1 MNKQG
6 IYIYGFVPN
15 DCFEKIRSTVL
26 KSGIYSIE
34 YGDVSAVVSDTRD
47 EKLEY
52 MDRETLAH
60 LLVDHQQKIERIMS
74 GGCSKIIPMQL
85 GTIVSSGNDVIKIL
99 KNGHT
104 VIKETFEVIDNVEE
118 FDVVALWNNFPDLIG
133 KISEMSQVRL
143 LREEIS
149 KKSSYDEADSI
160 SIGKLIKQKIDEK
173 NNKVNLDVANS
184 LQPFCLDIKKH
195 ETMNDEMPLNSAF
208 LVHKENIN
216 SFMET
221 IDNLDSKYS
230 DQLNFKIVGP
240 LPCYSF
246 YTLECKTL
254 NKEDIEKAKKVLG
267 IDSFKSESD
276 LKKAYR
282 LKAGLTHPDKNSEG
296 AADNNS
302 EGFININNAY
312 KILLEYS
319 AVIKQS
325 SENIS
330 NEPLY
335 LVKIKK

>member
-60 LLVDHQQKIERIMS
+60 LLVDHQQKIEGIMS

-99 KNGHT
+99 KNGFD
-104 VIKETFEVIDNVEE
+104 ILKETFGIIGNVEE
-118 FDVVALWNNFPDLIG
+118 FDLVAVWNNFPDIIMR
-133 KISEMSQVRL
+133 ISDTSQIRL
-143 LREEIS
+143 LKEDIAKKEI
-149 KKSSYDEADSI
+149 YDQADSI
-160 SIGKLIKQKIDEK
+160 NIGKLIKKKIDEK
-173 NNKVNLDVANS
+173 NNKVNSDVINT
-184 LQPFCLDIKKH
+184 LMPYCLGVKKH
-195 ETMNDEMPLNSAF
+195 ETMNDEMPVNSAF
-208 LVHKENIN
+208 LVKKENKDVYMD
-216 SFMET
+216 S
-221 IDNLDSKYS
+221 IDQLDIKYA

-246 YTLECKTL
+246 YTLECKAL
-254 NKEDIEKAKKVLG
+254 DKDEIEKAKAVLG
-267 IDSFKSESD
+267 IDVSLSEAG

-282 LKAGLTHPDKNSEG
+282 LKAGLTHPDKYSESSQNST
-296 AADNNS
+296 D
-302 EGFININNAY
+302 GFIIINHAY
-312 KILLEYS
+312 KILLEYLH
-319 AVIKQS
+319 AIKQS
-325 SENIS
+325 PDTVSV
-330 NEPLY
+330 EPLY

>member
-26 KSGIYSIE
+26 KSGLYSIE
-34 YGDVSAVVSDTRD
+34 YADISAVVSDTRD
-47 EKLEY
+47 EKIEY

-60 LLVDHQQKIERIMS
+60 LLVDHQQKIEGIMS

-99 KNGHT
+99 KNGQT
-104 VIKETFEVIDNVEE
+104 LIKETFEIIDNVEE
-118 FDVVALWNNFPDLIG
+118 FDVAAVWNNFPDLIG
-133 KISEMSQVRL
+133 KISDMPQVRL
-143 LREEIS
+143 LREEIA
-149 KKSSYDEADSI
+149 KKNSYDQADSI
-160 SIGKLIKQKIDEK
+160 NIGKLIKQKIDEK
-173 NNKVNLDVANS
+173 NNKVNLDVVNS
-184 LQPFCLDIKKH
+184 LQPFCLDTKKH
-195 ETMNDEMPLNSAF
+195 EAMNDEMPLNSAF
-208 LVHKENIN
+208 LVHKENLN

-221 IDNLDSKYS
+221 IDNLDSKYA

-254 NKEDIEKAKKVLG
+254 NKEDIEKAKQVLG
-267 IDSFKSESD
+267 IDSYKSELD

-282 LKAGLTHPDKNSEG
+282 LKAGLAHPDKSSNG
-296 AADNNS
+296 AAENS
-302 EGFININNAY
+302 DGFININNAY

>member
-6 IYIYGFVPN
+6 IYIYGFVPS
-15 DCFEKIRSTVL
+15 DCFEKIRATVL

-34 YGDVSAVVSDTRD
+34 YGDVSAVVADTRD
-47 EKLEY
+47 EKIEY
-52 MDRETLAH
+52 MDREALAH
-60 LLVDHQQKIERIMS
+60 LLVDHQQKIEGIMS

-104 VIKETFEVIDNVEE
+104 VIKETFEIIDNVEE
-118 FDVVALWNNFPDLIG
+118 FDLVAVWNNFPDLIG
-133 KISEMSQVRL
+133 KVSDTPQVKL
-143 LREEIS
+143 LKEEIAR
-149 KKSSYDEADSI
+149 KNSYDQADSI
-160 SIGKLIKQKIDEK
+160 NIGKLIKQKIDEK
-173 NNKVNLDVANS
+173 NNKVNLDVASS
-184 LQPFCLDIKKH
+184 LQPFCLDTKKH
-195 ETMNDEMPLNSAF
+195 ETMNDEMPVNSAF
-208 LVHKENIN
+208 LLRKENID

-221 IDNLDSKYS
+221 IDNLDSKYA

-246 YTLECKTL
+246 YTLECKVL

-267 IDSFKSESD
+267 IDSYKSELD
-276 LKKAYR
+276 LKRAYR
-282 LKAGLTHPDKNSEG
+282 LKAGLTHPDKNSDST
-296 AADNNS
+296 ADNS

-319 AVIKQS
+319 TVIKQS

-335 LVKIKK
+335 VVKIKK

>member
-6 IYIYGFVPN
+6 IYIYGFVPS

-34 YGDVSAVVSDTRD
+34 YGGVSAVVSDTRD
-47 EKLEY
+47 EKIEY

-60 LLVDHQQKIERIMS
+60 ILVDHQQKIEGIMS
-74 GGCSKIIPMQL
+74 SGCSKIIPVQL

-99 KNGHT
+99 KNGQT
-104 VIKETFEVIDNVEE
+104 LIKETFEIIDNVEE
-118 FDVVALWNNFPDLIG
+118 FDVVAVWNNFPDLIG
-133 KISEMSQVRL
+133 KISETSQVRL
-143 LREEIS
+143 LREEIA
-149 KKSSYDEADSI
+149 KKNSYDEADSI
-160 SIGKLIKQKIDEK
+160 NIGKLIKQKIDEK
-173 NNKVNLDVANS
+173 NNKVHLDVANS

-208 LVHKENIN
+208 LVNRENIN

-221 IDNLDSKYS
+221 IDNLDSKYA

-246 YTLECKTL
+246 YTLECKVL
-254 NKEDIEKAKKVLG
+254 NKEEIENAKKVLG
-267 IDSFKSESD
+267 IDSYKSELD

-282 LKAGLTHPDKNSEG
+282 LKAGLAHPDKNSDG
-296 AADNNS
+296 AAENS
-302 EGFININNAY
+302 DGFININNAY

>member
-6 IYIYGFVPN
+6 IYIYGFVPSN
-15 DCFEKIRSTVL
+15 CFEKIRSAVL
-26 KSGIYSIE
+26 KSGLYSID
-34 YGDVSAVVSDTRD
+34 YGDISAVVSDTRD
-47 EKLEY
+47 EKIEY

-60 LLVDHQQKIERIMS
+60 LLVDHQKKIEGIMS
-74 GGCSKIIPMQL
+74 SGCSKIIPMQL

-99 KNGHT
+99 KNGQT
-104 VIKETFEVIDNVEE
+104 VIKEIFEVIDNVEE
-118 FDVVALWNNFPDLIG
+118 FDVVAVWNNFPDLIE
-133 KISEMSQVRL
+133 KISDTSQVRL
-143 LREEIS
+143 LREEIA
-149 KKSSYDEADSI
+149 KKNSYDQTDSI
-160 SIGKLIKQKIDEK
+160 NIGKLIKQKIDEK

-184 LQPFCLDIKKH
+184 LQPFCIDTKKH

-208 LVHKENIN
+208 LVRKDTIN

-221 IDNLDSKYS
+221 IDNLDSKYA

-254 NKEDIEKAKKVLG
+254 NKEDIEKAEKVLG
-267 IDSFKSESD
+267 IDSYKSELD

-282 LKAGLTHPDKNSEG
+282 MKAGLTHPDKNSDC
-296 AADNNS
+296 AADNS

-319 AVIKQS
+319 TVRKQS